1 MPNESLNINH
11 AEKEP
16 KAFPK
21 KNAMNSVEALK
32 GDNVIPGEDKSNKDD
47 KYSATIANMSQWAAK
62 LKEDIKTEASSM
74 TYEVSEKTAAKI
86 LTKLLKSMDAEL
98 KGFDQKVEDAKDLVA
113 NAEEE
118 RQKIADKKEKYQGMI
133 DQLES

>member
-1 MPNESLNINH
+1 MPNESLNINN

-21 KNAMNSVEALK
+21 KNVMNSVEALK
-32 GDNVIPGEDKSNKDD
+32 DDDVIPGEDKSNKED

-86 LTKLLKSMDAEL
+86 LTKLLKSTDAEL

-118 RQKIADKKEKYQGMI
+118 RQKIAAKKEKYQSMI